1 MPAVL
6 IAIASAVISSLL
18 ARLLLGAG
26 LAVFTYTWINDLV
39 ANAQNQMMGLF
50 HNIPASIFGLISIL
64 QIPQALSV
72 LMSAIGI
79 ASFIRTS
86 KIFIGK
92 AH

>member
-26 LAVFTYTWINDLV
+26 LSIFTYSWINDLV
-39 ANAQNQMMGLF
+39 ASAQSSMMGLF
-50 HNIPASIFGLISIL
+50 NNIPASIFGLISIL